1 MRPPAG
7 LTTGGGSAPPGP
19 QRQDMRFF
27 IDYDNGDRIRGWIVP
42 DNPLAISR
50 VAVAVDGR
58 RLAEV
63 EAAHTDIVFKQN
75 GWHSTG
81 QCTFELT
88 DAEVPGIAVLP
99 RIELYDADTNVLI
112 YRRAPQAGLVP
123 ERVML
128 INTSIQPDSVL
139 QAALFPYFQ
148 QAHFGLERLSDE
160 ILTSIFGCRYV
171 ASALLA
177 GAVTVPRYEGHFT
190 PDVAVAAILLHD
202 PYVEM
207 ATRMLWLKAQAPV
220 ANDPARAWR
229 LGRFAEAAQFSAE
242 YDYTD
247 ARSLKRFFRMLPEPA
262 YYLLYNP
269 LTRQLGTRLPDDP
282 LNPGNSIVAIE
293 ILARVAIVG
302 HRDYFDAFASTL
314 FDRLGIEGPI
324 PTPAPIPAETLALA
338 ERLRAVRAVDSML
351 VFDIAMADAVT
362 ASLAKGWAR

>member
-1 MRPPAG
+1 
-7 LTTGGGSAPPGP
+7 
-19 QRQDMRFF
+19 MRFF

-58 RLAEV
+58 RVAEV

-88 DAEVPGIAVLP
+88 EAEVPGIAGLP
-99 RIELYDADTNVLI
+99 RIELYDADTNVLV

-123 ERVML
+123 KRAML
-128 INTSIQPDSVL
+128 INTSIQPESVL

-160 ILTSIFGCRYV
+160 ILTSIFACRHV
-171 ASALLA
+171 TSALLA
-177 GAVTVPRYEGHFT
+177 GAVNVPRYEGHFT
-190 PDVAVAAILLHD
+190 PDIAVAAILLHD

-207 ATRMLWLKAQAPV
+207 ATRMLWMKAQVPV

-242 YDYTD
+242 YDYAD
-247 ARSLKRFFRMLPEPA
+247 PRSLKRFFRMLPEPA

-314 FDRLGIEGPI
+314 FDRLGIEAPI

-338 ERLRAVRAVDSML
+338 ERLRSVRAVDSML

-362 ASLAKGWAR
+362 VSLAKGWAR

>member
-1 MRPPAG
+1 R
-7 LTTGGGSAPPGP
+7 PPGP
-19 QRQDMRFF
+19 QRRDMRFF
-27 IDYDNGDRIRGWIVP
+27 IDYDNGERIRGWIVP

-58 RLAEV
+58 RVAEV

-88 DAEVPGIAVLP
+88 ETEVPGIASLP
-99 RIELYDADTNVLI
+99 RLELYDADTNVLV
-112 YRRAPQAGLVP
+112 YRRAPPEGLVA

-128 INTSIQPDSVL
+128 INTSIQPESVL
-139 QAALFPYFQ
+139 QSALFPHFQ
-148 QAHFGLERLSDE
+148 QCHFGLERLSDE
-160 ILTSIFGCRYV
+160 VLTSIFGCRYV

-207 ATRMLWLKAQAPV
+207 ATRMLWMRAHAPV

-229 LGRFAEAAQFSAE
+229 LGRFAEAARFSADF
-242 YDYTD
+242 DYAD
-247 ARSLKRFFRMLPEPA
+247 PRSLKRFFRLLPEPA

-314 FDRLGIEGPI
+314 FDRLGIAAPI
-324 PTPAPIPAETLALA
+324 PAPAPIPADALALA
-338 ERLRAVRAVDSML
+338 ERLRAVRAVESML
-351 VFDIAMADAVT
+351 VFDVAMADAVT
-362 ASLAKGWAR
+362 ASLAKGWTR